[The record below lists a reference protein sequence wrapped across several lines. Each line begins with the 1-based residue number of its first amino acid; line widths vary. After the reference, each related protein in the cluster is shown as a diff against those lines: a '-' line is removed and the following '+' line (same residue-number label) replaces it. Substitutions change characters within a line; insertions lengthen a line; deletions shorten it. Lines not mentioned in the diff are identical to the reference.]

1 MVKGSAGALATTL
14 TAARVVYPGMVFILC
29 FEIATKLYK
38 APFAHYIT
46 ASYGKQAAPVVTGVV
61 ASSQYLLQFVS
72 APVWGRLADKGFP
85 RAMVCAALLAPLIPS
100 VACLFVSAA
109 ASERAVIVLSA

>member
-46 ASYGKQAAPVVTGVV
+46 ASYGKEAAPVVTGVV
-61 ASSQYLLQFVS
+61 ASSQYLLQFARPCGAALRTRGSLAPWS
-72 APVWGRLADKGFP
+72 APRCLRL
-85 RAMVCAALLAPLIPS
+85 
-100 VACLFVSAA
+100 
-109 ASERAVIVLSA
+109 